1 MTLRQIVATFVVA
14 VAVTACGG
22 GPVKRI
28 NPPTASIQD
37 LSVQADGSWRMLVR
51 IQNYS
56 TVPMT
61 FSSVTA
67 HVLINDVD
75 VGEFRVDPNLEI
87 VGESADIVTTTIKPT
102 LKLPTGDFGYQLKG
116 TITTSDPAKDFEF
129 DRSSRLSPVPGLPN
143 TWR

>member
-1 MTLRQIVATFVVA
+1 MKLRRIVVA
-14 VAVTACGG
+14 LALTALLTACGG

-28 NPPTASIQD
+28 NPPTASIQE
-37 LSVQADGSWRMLVR
+37 LSVQADGTWRLLIRV
-51 IQNYS
+51 QNYS

-67 HVLINDVD
+67 HVSINDTD
-75 VGEFRVDPNLEI
+75 VGELSVSPNLEI
-87 VGESADIVTTTIKPT
+87 VGESADIVTTTIKPN
-102 LKLPTGDFGYQLKG
+102 LKLPAGDFGYQLKG
-116 TITTSDPAKDFEF
+116 TIITSEPSKDFEF